1 MSAILG
7 LLGSL
12 GSVIRWGEPWDI
24 EPDDDPLLER
34 AASDDASIWG

>member
-12 GSVIRWGEPWDI
+12 TSVIRWAEPWDI
-24 EPDDDPLLER
+24 ELDDDPLLER
-34 AASDDASIWG
+34 SAADDLSIWG

>member
-1 MSAILG
+1 MSAFLG

-12 GSVIRWGEPWDI
+12 SSVIRWREPWDI

-34 AASDDASIWG
+34 GASDDTSIWG

>member
-1 MSAILG
+1 MSAFLG

-12 GSVIRWGEPWDI
+12 SSVIRWGEPWDI

-34 AASDDASIWG
+34 GPFDDTSVWA